1 MEPTVNPMALTR
13 NSLGG
18 KAERTSLYFHSFLP
32 LLSMF
37 FSLRFESRVEEFLM
51 GITEELRQIK
61 VRSRLLS
68 LLLWLLPLFLLKLI

>member
-1 MEPTVNPMALTR
+1 
-13 NSLGG
+13 
-18 KAERTSLYFHSFLP
+18 
-32 LLSMF
+32 MF